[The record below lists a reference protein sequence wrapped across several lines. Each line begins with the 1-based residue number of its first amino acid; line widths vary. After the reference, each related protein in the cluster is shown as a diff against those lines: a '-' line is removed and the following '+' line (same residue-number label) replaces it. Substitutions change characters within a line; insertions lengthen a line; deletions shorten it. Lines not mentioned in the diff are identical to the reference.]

1 MTQTSTPDRNSGEP
15 PVEPPAESGRR
26 PGELTPVETL
36 RWAWRQL
43 TSMRTALLLL
53 LLLALAAVPG
63 SLIPQ
68 RGVDSLKTVRWQ
80 TQHPDLTPI
89 YENLQLFSVYT
100 SVWFSAIYLLLLA
113 SLVGCIIPRLGVYW
127 RAMRRQ
133 PPPAPR
139 HLDRLPDHAAYL
151 TQATGPSVLAA
162 AAQVL
167 RGRGYRVLSSTGED
181 GGGSVSA
188 ERGYLREAGNL
199 LFHVAVLVVLIGF
212 ALGGLFGYKGGVI
225 VVVGSGFSNNLTQ
238 YDDFVPGSLFDPDW
252 MEDFSFT
259 IDDFD
264 VEWIERGRGQGLAR
278 KFVSTLTYRESPSA
292 PERSYDLRVNLP
304 LSIGGT
310 RVFLI
315 GHGYAP
321 VITIRDGNGD
331 VAYSGPTVFL
341 PEDLNFLS
349 FGVVKASAA
358 APEQIGLE
366 GFFYPTY
373 LLLDGDPVNVMGDDR
388 NPTLSLLAY
397 SGDLGLDDG
406 SPQSVYVLDKDGTEP
421 VLGPDGK
428 PFRVDLQVGQG
439 VVLPDRLGSI
449 TFDGVETWN
458 KVQISRT
465 PGMWLT
471 LGGVVLALLGL
482 LGSLFIRPRRVWV
495 RVGPGGAGP
504 GSVDPG
510 GVGPGGVDPGG
521 ESRGGSDPAK
531 PVDGEAGTM
540 VEVAGLDRSGNGDV
554 PAELAA
560 IVAELHAAETAPT
573 REEPT

>member
-1 MTQTSTPDRNSGEP
+1 MTQTSTPDRSSGEP
-15 PVEPPAESGRR
+15 EAEPGRR

-43 TSMRTALLLL
+43 TSMRTALILL

-63 SLIPQ
+63 SVIPQ

-89 YENLQLFSVYT
+89 YERLQLFSVYT
-100 SVWFSAIYLLLLA
+100 SVWFSAIYILLLI

-139 HLDRLPDHAAYL
+139 HLDRLPDHTAYL
-151 TQATGPSVLAA
+151 TDASAPHVLAA
-162 AAQVL
+162 AAEVL
-167 RGRGYRVLSSTGED
+167 RGRGYRVLASPGAD

-199 LFHVAVLVVLIGF
+199 LFHIAVLVVLVGF
-212 ALGGLFGYKGGVI
+212 AIGGLFGYRGGVI

-292 PERSYDLRVNLP
+292 PEQTYDLRVNHP

-310 RVFLI
+310 EVFLI

-373 LLLDGDPVNVMGDDR
+373 LLVDGDPVNVMGDDR

-397 SGDLGLDDG
+397 RGDLGLGDG
-406 SPQSVYVLDKDGTEP
+406 SPQSVYVLDKEDTEP
-421 VLGPDGK
+421 VLDPEGK

-439 VVLPDRLGSI
+439 VVLPDRLGSV

-465 PGMWLT
+465 PGKWLT

-495 RVGPGGAGP
+495 RVGQGGAGAS
-504 GSVDPG
+504 GDDPG
-510 GVGPGGVDPGG
+510 T
-521 ESRGGSDPAK
+521 PA
-531 PVDGEAGTM
+531 DAGAGTM
-540 VEVAGLDRSGNGDV
+540 VEVAGLDRSGNGDL

-560 IVAELHAAETAPT
+560 VVAALQAAAPAPT
-573 REEPT
+573 GKEPT